1 MALFESTMFKAVV
14 YHPDES
20 QLLTAGSDRKI
31 TYWDCYDGQAI
42 RMLDGS
48 DSGELNA
55 LAIFGAGEHFIS
67 SGNDKVVKLWDYDEG
82 ICYHRGIGHSGEVT
96 KIAISPNQRF
106 IVTAGTEGAIFI
118 WNTPQSVVGT
128 QADDDMPENTGAAI
142 DTLGTGGPRPAN
154 APAM

>member
-1 MALFESTMFKAVV
+1 MKASLKEHRGRVADVRINATDSQAVSASYDGSCIIWDIVTANRIMCLFESTMFKQVM

-55 LAIFGAGEHFIS
+55 LAIFGQGEHFIS
-67 SGNDKVVKLWDYDEG
+67 SGNDKVIKLWDYDEG
-82 ICYHRGIGHSGEVT
+82 ITYYKGIGHSGDVT
-96 KIAISPNQRF
+96 KVS
-106 IVTAGTEGAIFI
+106 
-118 WNTPQSVVGT
+118 
-128 QADDDMPENTGAAI
+128 
-142 DTLGTGGPRPAN
+142 N
-154 APAM
+154 ARTR

>member
-96 KIAISPNQRF
+96 KVSIIRL
-106 IVTAGTEGAIFI
+106 
-118 WNTPQSVVGT
+118 QST
-128 QADDDMPENTGAAI
+128 K
-142 DTLGTGGPRPAN
+142 TLMTF
-154 APAM
+154 